1 MIPAKSC
8 HYTTK
13 FNSERHKST
22 KIFSIHSS
30 KILFFPY
37 SLYYWAF
44 QDPPYRHRRCKV
56 NTPSS
61 SMQAHFVKARIH
73 FAVYPRTCPYRRCKI
88 TSNPPNRPIW
98 FVDAQ
103 LWFADAAFCISN
115 TQHLLKIASISA
127 LFPQKPCTIQI
138 NALPLQHQNPPSLST
153 MLK

>member
-1 MIPAKSC
+1 MISAKLC
-8 HYTTK
+8 HYTSK
-13 FNSERHKST
+13 FNSERHQST

-30 KILFFPY
+30 NLLFFPF
-37 SLYYWAF
+37 SLYLYAF
-44 QDPPYRHRRCKV
+44 QYPPCRHRRCKG
-56 NTPSS
+56 NTPPP